1 MDSFADRAK
10 LFPVM
15 ARTKDFDEN
24 EVLTRAMNLFWSR
37 GYNATSMEDLVSG
50 LGISRSSLYDTYTD
64 KHTLFIKALE
74 NYQHIG
80 FDKMLRTAGDPGTA
94 KETVKRLIELA
105 TEGLLEGKQR
115 KGCFI
120 VNAAVE
126 VASHDKAVNNL
137 ICRNDQQIEEIFYQV
152 IKKGQTNGE
161 IKNPSDA
168 RMLSRFMLN
177 AVKGLQVSA
186 KSITDKSVFND
197 IITLAV
203 STLDQSN

>member
-1 MDSFADRAK
+1 
-10 LFPVM
+10 M

-37 GYNATSMEDLVSG
+37 GYNATSIEDLVSG

-74 NYQHIG
+74 NYQRIG
-80 FDKMLRTAGDPGTA
+80 FSKMQSTANDPGTA
-94 KETVKRLIELA
+94 KETVKKLIELA
-105 TEGLLEGKQR
+105 TEGLLQGKQK

-120 VNAAVE
+120 VNAGVE
-126 VASHDKAVNNL
+126 VAPHDKVVNNL
-137 ICRNDQQIEEIFYQV
+137 IYRNDQQMEEIFYQV
-152 IKKGQTNGE
+152 IKNGQNCGE
-161 IKNPSDA
+161 IKNTHDA

-177 AVKGLQVSA
+177 SVKGLQVSA
-186 KSITDKSVFND
+186 KSISDKSVFDD